1 MEGSIH
7 STTEKPKRAK
17 QPNRSTLG
25 RTRSSEGLI
34 QTTSEDSQRAKQRSR
49 NDGEKAKSK
58 PLPESASVAKAKEGT
73 SELPTKS
80 KRGLEKRKSKSMI
93 VESSFRVLENTK
105 TVKGKDGMQQTMSI
119 KPSLRREQSSTTEFS
134 LNPKIQETEK
144 ETKEMRTKKETS
156 QKTTKAPTMMPPP
169 IFKKK
174 ALACSCIMNFP
185 DDPW

>member
-7 STTEKPKRAK
+7 STPPEKPKRAK
-17 QPNRSTLG
+17 QLNRTLG

-49 NDGEKAKSK
+49 NDREKTKSK
-58 PLPESASVAKAKEGT
+58 SLPESASVAKAKEGT
-73 SELPTKS
+73 SQLTTKS
-80 KRGLEKRKSKSMI
+80 KPGLEKRKSKSMI
-93 VESSFRVLENTK
+93 ESSSFVLENTK

-119 KPSLRREQSSTTEFS
+119 KPSLRRERSSTTKFS
-134 LNPKIQETEK
+134 LNPKIQEKEK

-156 QKTTKAPTMMPPP
+156 QKTTKAPTMPPP
-169 IFKKK
+169 IKKK

-185 DDPW
+185 DDVW